1 MGFYKSLNIKSME
14 LRANDLVIGTYK
26 DRETEEEFEIVRLDF
41 YLAKSPEFIAECR
54 AQGVRKLE
62 PKTTE

>member
-1 MGFYKSLNIKSME
+1 ME

-26 DRETEEEFEIVRLDF
+26 DRETDEEFEIVRLDF
-41 YLAKSPEFIAECR
+41 YLAKSPEFIAECK

-62 PKTTE
+62 PKTAE